1 MKGLSD
7 SAESSRLTASELKQ
21 VAGSHD
27 ARGLRFGIV
36 VSRFNEALTKRLAET
51 AVSCLKEH
59 GAKEGDLTVVWV
71 PGAFEIPLALQ
82 RLAERRWYAALIAL
96 GAVVQG
102 ETPHASLI
110 NTAVAGALLD
120 IARGSG
126 LPVIDC
132 VVSANT
138 PAQAEARCRPG
149 REGRG
154 WYAACAAIEMATL
167 MGALSGVRP

>member
-1 MKGLSD
+1 VKGLSD

-110 NTAVAGALLD
+110 TTEVTHALGDLS
-120 IARGSG
+120 RKHN
-126 LPVIDC
+126 LPVIDG
-132 VVSANT
+132 VVSALNW
-138 PAQAEARCRPG
+138 AQAEARAG
-149 REGRG
+149 AREKNRG
-154 WYAACAAIEMATL
+154 WYAARAAIEMANL
-167 MGALSGVRP
+167 MKQL